1 MQDSK
6 FSSVASQRHQ
16 GHIAR
21 KRFGQNFLVDTGVIE
36 RIAAAIAPQP
46 DQCVIEIGPG
56 LGALTGPLLTHLG
69 VTGVLHAI
77 ELDRDLIVR
86 LQKRFGAQLILHAGD
101 ALTFDFR
108 ALAMAQPVAPAL
120 LRIVGNLPYNISTPL
135 LFHLLSCA
143 DWVVDQHFMLQSEL
157 VERLVASPGSKAY
170 GRLSVMLQYRY
181 ELDKLIDVPPT
192 AFSPAPK
199 VDSAVIRMVPRPSHT
214 LPEVNWVGF
223 SEVVA
228 AAFSQRRKML
238 RNTLAAYR
246 TRIDFDAMGFDLA
259 RRAEEVAVSE
269 YVALAQQ
276 ISAR

>member
-1 MQDSK
+1 MQK
-6 FSSVASQRHQ
+6 NSVSAENNQRYQ

-21 KRFGQNFLVDTGVIE
+21 KRFGQNFLVDTGIIE
-36 RIAAAIAPQP
+36 GIAAAIAPQS
-46 DQCVIEIGPG
+46 DQCLIEIGPG
-56 LGALTGPLLTHLG
+56 LGALTAPLLARLG
-69 VTGVLHAI
+69 QTGVLHAI

-86 LQKRFGAQLILHAGD
+86 LQKRFGARLILHSAD

-108 ALAMAQPVAPAL
+108 AFAMAQTVAPAR

-143 DWVVDQHFMLQSEL
+143 DWVADQHFMLQSEL

-192 AFSPAPK
+192 AFAPAPK
-199 VDSAVIRMVPRPSHT
+199 VDSAVIRMVPRPLHA
-214 LPEVNWVGF
+214 LPTVDWVSF
-223 SEVVA
+223 SELVA

-238 RNTLAAYR
+238 RNALAAYR
-246 TRIDFDAMGFDLA
+246 ARIDFEAVGFDLA

-269 YVALAQQ
+269 YVALAQHL
-276 ISAR
+276 SAD